1 MVRLPALR
9 VNLQCFY
16 HNAGLRHYSPTGQG
30 ERIFIIAWDTVLGAE
45 IGWKKGERGGFAKHG
60 PAQRERQT
68 LSRIAFLSRKAQQFV
83 HVPEFKWKPSQLT
96 DRSYRTPLHSQRL
109 GKQPQQV
116 HGNVHD
122 QRTWFPQALL

>member
-1 MVRLPALR
+1 MLGIIVRLPALR

-45 IGWKKGERGGFAKHG
+45 IGCKKGERGGFAKHG

-68 LSRIAFLSRKAQQFV
+68 LSRIAFLRSPTDLVESIVWPGAYV
-83 HVPEFKWKPSQLT
+83 DPEFRAWIVAT
-96 DRSYRTPLHSQRL
+96 RSGQVFTGLLAQETFHV
-109 GKQPQQV
+109 QPK
-116 HGNVHD
+116 
-122 QRTWFPQALL
+122 